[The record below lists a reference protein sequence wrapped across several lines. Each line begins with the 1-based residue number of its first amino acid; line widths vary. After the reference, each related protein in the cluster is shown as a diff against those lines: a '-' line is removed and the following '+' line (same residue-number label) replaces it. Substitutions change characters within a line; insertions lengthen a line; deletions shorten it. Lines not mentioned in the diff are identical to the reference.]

1 MWRVRHLYTSK
12 TIRNF
17 KTLIIN
23 NNIDFKENIDSF
35 TAQKMATEL
44 WKSYDKL
51 FYGNGRKV
59 YYKKYGEFNS
69 LEGME
74 LLNKTYKKL

>member
-1 MWRVRHLYTSK
+1 
-12 TIRNF
+12 
-17 KTLIIN
+17 
-23 NNIDFKENIDSF
+23 
-35 TAQKMATEL
+35 MATEL